1 MKKQT
6 DECDYEVGYGKP
18 PKEHRF
24 KPKGKSADRS
34 PKARRAK
41 RKRGEPE
48 QVDLYA
54 LLIEP
59 VAVVKGGKVHKMDPF
74 EALLLRQLE
83 LALNERSAAAMKMI
97 LDEASG
103 YGLIKPPPPCNS
115 GGVLLVPMITQEDI
129 AFVRSWSERPKSKG
143 DDGGRT

>member
-6 DECDYEVGYGKP
+6 DERDYEVGYGKP
-18 PKEHRF
+18 PKQHRF
-24 KPKGKSADRS
+24 KSKAKKADGS
-34 PKARRAK
+34 PQAK
-41 RKRGEPE
+41 RTRRKRGEPE

-59 VAVVKGGKVHKMDPF
+59 VSVVKAGKVHKMDPF

-83 LALNERSAAAMKMI
+83 LALKERSAAAMKMI

-103 YGLIKPPPPCNS
+103 YGHIKPPPPCNS
-115 GGVLLVPMITQEDI
+115 GGVLLVPMITEEDI
-129 AFVRSWSERPKSKG
+129 AFVRTWSEQRFN
-143 DDGGRT
+143 DDQDREAS